1 MCVCVYVWCVFINE
15 GKGVKYNSIE
25 FFYITVD
32 RQKLL
37 LIQLNLSELYH
48 KSTYSKPLLSNQHIQ
63 SPLLSNQ
70 HIQSPLLSKLFKIK

>member
-25 FFYITVD
+25 FFYITVVV

-48 KSTYSKPLLSNQHIQ
+48 KSTYSKLCYQINIFKALCYQSYSRLSSTNMNMQ
-63 SPLLSNQ
+63 
-70 HIQSPLLSKLFKIK
+70 